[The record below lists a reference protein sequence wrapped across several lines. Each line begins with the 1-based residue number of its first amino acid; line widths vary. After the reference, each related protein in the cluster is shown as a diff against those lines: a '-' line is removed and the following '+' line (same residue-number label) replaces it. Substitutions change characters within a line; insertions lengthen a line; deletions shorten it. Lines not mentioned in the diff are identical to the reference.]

1 MSRRNIKFLYN
12 MEIAISR
19 YRKIQIHWFT
29 STVKSCV
36 IMF

>member
-1 MSRRNIKFLYN
+1 MKMKLKNDIMK
-12 MEIAISR
+12 IAISR

-29 STVKSCV
+29 SIVKSCV